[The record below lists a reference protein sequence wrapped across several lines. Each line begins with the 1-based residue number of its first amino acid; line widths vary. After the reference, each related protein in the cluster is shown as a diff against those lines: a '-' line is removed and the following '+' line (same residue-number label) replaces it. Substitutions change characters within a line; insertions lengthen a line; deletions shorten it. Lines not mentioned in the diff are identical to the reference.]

1 MSVVKRN
8 LNNFRTNYSKFYC
21 HLDKVLAIAT
31 GLRQNFLIKTELNK
45 YNTVDLSVYILEKQ
59 AASIRA
65 VIRQLRLAR
74 DSHTCTDEDQNVQ
87 AMENFTVNENFTW
100 EMSKAFISEL
110 QIGLAEFLSA
120 FNMFLSI
127 TASLS
132 NALILVALHK
142 ETSFHPPTKLL
153 FRCLATTDLSV
164 GVISQ
169 PLFAVFLL
177 LSATTGMK
185 LKYYIKKLYL
195 ASSFVLCPVSVF
207 TSTAITVDR
216 LQALVSGLRYRHVVT
231 LPRVRAVVMCFWL
244 IGILCG
250 SVSFWDANIALI
262 VAFAL
267 TTCSLTLSLLSCVK
281 IFRKLRHH
289 QLQIHSVPQGQ
300 PNGRQVP
307 LNIARYKKSV
317 SSAIWVKVAQVI
329 CYTPFL
335 IVVMLMTCSQMSEG
349 KFQIAF
355 NVTATLTYLNST
367 LNPALYCWRIR
378 AVRQATKE
386 TIKQLNCCKSA

>member
-1 MSVVKRN
+1 
-8 LNNFRTNYSKFYC
+8 
-21 HLDKVLAIAT
+21 
-31 GLRQNFLIKTELNK
+31 
-45 YNTVDLSVYILEKQ
+45 
-59 AASIRA
+59 
-65 VIRQLRLAR
+65 
-74 DSHTCTDEDQNVQ
+74 
-87 AMENFTVNENFTW
+87 MENFTVNGNFTL
-100 EMSKAFISEL
+100 ELVSKAFISAL

-142 ETSFHPPTKLL
+142 ETSLHPPTKLL
-153 FRCLATTDLSV
+153 FRCLAITDLSV

-177 LSATTGMK
+177 LSPTTGMQ
-185 LKYYIKKLYL
+185 LEHYIGKQYL
-195 ASSFVLCPVSVF
+195 ASTFVLCPVSVF
-207 TSTAITVDR
+207 TSTAIKVDR

-244 IGILCG
+244 TGVLCG
-250 SVSFWDANIALI
+250 SVFFWNANIAFT

-267 TTCSLTLSLLSCVK
+267 TTCSLTMSVLSCVK

-289 QLQIHSVPQGQ
+289 QLQIHSVAQGL

-317 SSAIWVKVAQVI
+317 SSVI

-335 IVVMLMTCSQMSEG
+335 IVVMLMTCSRMSAN

-355 NVTATLTYLNST
+355 DVSATLTYLNST
-367 LNPALYCWRIR
+367 LNRFFTVGGSAQY
-378 AVRQATKE
+378 V
-386 TIKQLNCCKSA
+386 KQPRKRSSN

>member
-1 MSVVKRN
+1 
-8 LNNFRTNYSKFYC
+8 
-21 HLDKVLAIAT
+21 
-31 GLRQNFLIKTELNK
+31 
-45 YNTVDLSVYILEKQ
+45 
-59 AASIRA
+59 
-65 VIRQLRLAR
+65 
-74 DSHTCTDEDQNVQ
+74 
-87 AMENFTVNENFTW
+87 MENFTVNGNFTL
-100 EMSKAFISEL
+100 ELVSKAFISAL
-110 QIGLAEFLSA
+110 QIGVAEFLSA

-142 ETSFHPPTKLL
+142 ETSLHPPTKLL
-153 FRCLATTDLSV
+153 FRCLAITDLSV

-177 LSATTGMK
+177 LSPTTGMK
-185 LKYYIKKLYL
+185 LKHYTGKLYL
-195 ASSFVLCPVSVF
+195 ASSFVLCSVSVF

-216 LQALVSGLRYRHVVT
+216 LQALVSGLRYRNVVT

-244 IGILCG
+244 TGVLCG
-250 SVSFWDANIALI
+250 SVFFWNANIAFT

-267 TTCSLTLSLLSCVK
+267 ITCSLTISVLSCVK
-281 IFRKLRHH
+281 IFRKLRQH
-289 QLQIHSVPQGQ
+289 QLQIHPVAQGL

-317 SSAIWVKVAQVI
+317 SSAIWVQVAQVV

-335 IVVMLMTCSQMSEG
+335 IVVMLRTCSRMSAD

-355 NVTATLTYLNST
+355 DVTATLTYLNST
-367 LNPALYCWRIR
+367 LNRFFTVGGSAQY
-378 AVRQATKE
+378 V
-386 TIKQLNCCKSA
+386 KQPRKRSSN

>member
-1 MSVVKRN
+1 
-8 LNNFRTNYSKFYC
+8 
-21 HLDKVLAIAT
+21 
-31 GLRQNFLIKTELNK
+31 
-45 YNTVDLSVYILEKQ
+45 
-59 AASIRA
+59 
-65 VIRQLRLAR
+65 
-74 DSHTCTDEDQNVQ
+74 
-87 AMENFTVNENFTW
+87 
-100 EMSKAFISEL
+100 MSKAFISAL

-142 ETSFHPPTKLL
+142 ETSLHPPTKLL
-153 FRCLATTDLSV
+153 FRCLAITDLSV

-177 LSATTGMK
+177 LSPTTGMK
-185 LKYYIKKLYL
+185 LEHYIGKLYL
-195 ASSFVLCPVSVF
+195 ASTFVLCPVSVF
-207 TSTAITVDR
+207 TSTAVTVDR
-216 LQALVSGLRYRHVVT
+216 LQALVSGLRYRNVVT

-244 IGILCG
+244 IGVLCG
-250 SVSFWDANIALI
+250 SVFFWNANIAFT

-267 TTCSLTLSLLSCVK
+267 TTCSLTMSVLSCVK
-281 IFRKLRHH
+281 IFRKLRQH
-289 QLQIHSVPQGQ
+289 QLQIHPVPQGL

-317 SSAIWVKVAQVI
+317 SSAIWVQVAQVI

-335 IVVMLMTCSQMSEG
+335 IEVMLRTCSRQMSEG

-367 LNPALYCWRIR
+367 LNPVLYCWRIR
-378 AVRQATKE
+378 AVRQAAKGTM
-386 TIKQLNCCKSA
+386 KQLNCCKPA